1 MENKI
6 TQSQKKL
13 FQNTEPQNTQAES
26 RNEKTPDTQVLNPDL
41 SALESAGYER
51 VLLVGLNC
59 GASQEEFSRSMEE
72 LKSLAEAC
80 LMEPVGV
87 ITQNADKVHK
97 ALYIGTG
104 KVQEVREAA
113 RMQEADVVVF
123 DNALTPSQ
131 LANLQKE
138 VEKPVLDRTTL
149 ILDIFAT
156 RARTRE
162 AKLQVES
169 ARLKYLLPRLVGM
182 HEALTRQGGTSGS
195 MSSRGAGEKKLEL
208 DRRRI
213 EKRISELNRDLKE
226 VSRERQVQRKKRQ
239 EARIPLV
246 ALVGYTNAGKS
257 TILNAMVDR
266 YVQEAEKKVL
276 EKDMLFATLDTTVRK
291 ICTGNNQD
299 FLLSDTVGF
308 IHKLPHGLVKAFH
321 ATLEEVENADLLLQV
336 VDASDPD
343 HKEQMQTTQ
352 EILAQ
357 LKTADIPMITV
368 FNKADRCG
376 GEVEY
381 PAVVGEDKIYICAKE
396 TASIERL
403 VQVILER
410 VYADRVQAEFLIP
423 YTHGDVLSYFMEQA
437 QVADQ
442 AFEENG
448 TRIKVR
454 CLKAD
459 RDKYQNFLAAGRI
472 R

>member
-1 MENKI
+1 MEYSN
-6 TQSQKKL
+6 TEM
-13 FQNTEPQNTQAES
+13 QNTETEISYEKNPAQQVHDAE
-26 RNEKTPDTQVLNPDL
+26 L

-51 VLLVGLNC
+51 VLLAGLNC
-59 GASQEEFSRSMEE
+59 GTPQEEFMRSMEE
-72 LKSLAEAC
+72 LKSLAQAC

-138 VEKPVLDRTTL
+138 IEKPIMDRTTL

-169 ARLKYLLPRLVGM
+169 ARLKYLLPRLAGM

-213 EKRISELNRDLKE
+213 EKRILELDRNLKE

-239 EARIPLV
+239 ESRIPLA

-266 YVQEAEKKVL
+266 YLQDAEKKVL

-357 LKTADIPMITV
+357 LNTADIPMITV

-376 GEVEY
+376 EAVEY
-381 PAVVGEDKIYICAKE
+381 PAVVTEDKIYICAKE
-396 TASIERL
+396 TASLERL
-403 VQVILER
+403 VQMILQR
-410 VYADRVQAEFLIP
+410 LYADRVQAEFLIP
-423 YTHGDVLSYFMEQA
+423 YTNGEVLSYFMEQA
-437 QVADQ
+437 QVEEQ

-459 RDKYQNFLAAGRI
+459 QDKYQKYLVTDQAG
-472 R
+472 